1 MKKYKNVKVI
11 NEEND
16 EDYEELENDF
26 FTKDQ
31 ENNER
36 RRRIRKKKLKTL
48 KEGGIINFKKIFKAI
63 GWGNEQEIQKDT
75 NEIKNELAF
84 SNDDENEEEE
94 EEKAQN
100 ELEIFSDD
108 ENFMESGNKNK
119 KNYFDESIIFQDNY
133 SFRQTYINL
142 IKQMKGDKITL
153 SSKLKKKLMFNLEI
167 NVGDFIVSE
176 GLIFNYRE
184 VHIRRYFFNNSKKF
198 NLKN

>member
-63 GWGNEQEIQKDT
+63 GWGNEQEIQEGT

-84 SNDDENEEEE
+84 PNDESENEEEE
-94 EEKAQN
+94 KSQN

-119 KNYFDESIIFQDNY
+119 KNYFDESIIFQDN
-133 SFRQTYINL
+133 
-142 IKQMKGDKITL
+142 
-153 SSKLKKKLMFNLEI
+153 
-167 NVGDFIVSE
+167 
-176 GLIFNYRE
+176 
-184 VHIRRYFFNNSKKF
+184 
-198 NLKN
+198 

>member
-1 MKKYKNVKVI
+1 MKKYQKFKVI
-11 NEEND
+11 NEENEEEIQD
-16 EDYEELENDF
+16 KDYEEIENEF

-48 KEGGIINFKKIFKAI
+48 KEEGIINFKRIFKAI
-63 GWGNEQEIQKDT
+63 GWGNEQEIQEGT

-108 ENFMESGNKNK
+108 ENFMENGNKN
-119 KNYFDESIIFQDNY
+119 
-133 SFRQTYINL
+133 
-142 IKQMKGDKITL
+142 
-153 SSKLKKKLMFNLEI
+153 
-167 NVGDFIVSE
+167 
-176 GLIFNYRE
+176 
-184 VHIRRYFFNNSKKF
+184 
-198 NLKN
+198 